1 LMNIKVKHRERYR
14 PFCPSILAEKAGD
27 WFDSGSAVDANKY
40 MLTISMVH
48 TAKRS
53 LIPAVIHEDG
63 TVRAQLVSR
72 ADNPLYYD
80 LISEFE
86 AISGVP
92 LLLNSSFNDS
102 EPIVCSPQDAIK
114 TFMKTGIDH
123 LALGTYLVSKPCP
136 SLKSDSATNCLD

>member
-1 LMNIKVKHRERYR
+1 MAH
-14 PFCPSILAEKAGD
+14 PG
-27 WFDSGSAVDANKY
+27 
-40 MLTISMVH
+40 
-48 TAKRS
+48 KRD
-53 LIPAVIHEDG
+53 LVPAVVHEDG

-92 LLLNSSFNDS
+92 LLLNTSFNDS

-123 LALGTYLVSKPCP
+123 LALGAYLVSKPCP
-136 SLKSDSATNCLD
+136 SPSP